1 MKKDKLL
8 KIAIGLLSMVAV
20 LQIID
25 IALKLIELFKI
36 LSLKYEAFKVGLKTH
51 I

>member
-25 IALKLIELFKI
+25 IALKLIELFK
-36 LSLKYEAFKVGLKTH
+36 
-51 I
+51 